1 MPTISRTGTARQEN
15 RALQIAKKE
24 EAPTAPISW
33 IVVGLGNP
41 GKKYVN
47 TRHNAGFLCI
57 DYIAAK
63 CGVQI
68 NRAKFSALVGE
79 ATIGGKK
86 CLLVKPQTFMNL
98 SGDSV
103 APVVKYHNATND
115 DLIVIQDD
123 IDLASGRI
131 RIRKGGS
138 CGGHNGI
145 RNIIE
150 RLGFSAFI
158 RVKIGVGKDKS
169 NVIGHVLGK
178 FDPASRALADQCV
191 SVSVKACSAIVAEG
205 VDKAMNL
212 YNGWTAESMDKK

>member
-1 MPTISRTGTARQEN
+1 MKVI
-15 RALQIAKKE
+15 
-24 EAPTAPISW
+24 
-33 IVVGLGNP
+33 VGLGNP
-41 GKKYVN
+41 GAQYANTPHSVGFEAVDAIASEIGATWENKK
-47 TRHNAGFLCI
+47 AFSCLM
-57 DYIAAK
+57 AK
-63 CGVQI
+63 GVL
-68 NRAKFSALVGE
+68 SGVPV
-79 ATIGGKK
+79 
-86 CLLVKPQTFMNL
+86 LLVKPQTFMNL

-150 RLGFSAFI
+150 RLGSSAFT

-212 YNGWTAESMDKK
+212 YNGWTVEGVDKK